1 MFVQKL
7 FEITV
12 RKLETRIKQTLLYVK
27 YPYYSLSHQIFSVYV
42 VSVISSP
49 CTLLVILFSIT
60 CAWNH
65 FLYVTR
71 LAIRQAYTGANH
83 LAPGLH
89 AISSVR
95 RHIMFWVNSGQKKTF
110 LVNSISAKEKFVLS
124 SVLRLHCTR
133 FPVPLHKLYLL
144 TTPHSPS
151 RNNSTVT

>member
-27 YPYYSLSHQIFSVYV
+27 YSYYSLSHQIFSVYV
-42 VSVISSP
+42 VSAISSP

-60 CAWNH
+60 CAWN
-65 FLYVTR
+65 R
-71 LAIRQAYTGANH
+71 LAIRQAYTGANY

-95 RHIMFWVNSGQKKTF
+95 RHIMFWVNSGEKKTF
-110 LVNSISAKEKFVLS
+110 LVNSISAKGKFVLS

-133 FPVPLHKLYLL
+133 FPVPLHELYLL